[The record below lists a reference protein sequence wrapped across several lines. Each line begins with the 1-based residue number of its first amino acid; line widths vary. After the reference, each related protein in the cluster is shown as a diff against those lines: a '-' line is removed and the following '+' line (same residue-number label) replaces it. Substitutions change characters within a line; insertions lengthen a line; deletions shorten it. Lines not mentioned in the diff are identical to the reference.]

1 MIDIQYLSKYEFE
14 EYANQLFNILYDNM
28 TKILPSDVSRE
39 EDFACW
45 SEAMKDGLKADTRR
59 IIIAFL
65 KDTKE
70 IIGYF
75 QYSVNGDVL
84 MMEEIE
90 IATIYQGKENVF
102 RRLYGYV
109 LEHLENEICFTEAY
123 ANRRNTKSLG
133 ILARLGLSIVEKD
146 DTGTRCH
153 LRGRYEDLV
162 KWYER
167 K

>member
-1 MIDIQYLSKYEFE
+1 MIDIQHLSIYEFE
-14 EYANQLFNILYDNM
+14 KYANQLFNILYDNM
-28 TKILPSDVSRE
+28 TQILPSDFSRE
-39 EDFACW
+39 EDFSCW
-45 SEAMKDGLKADTRR
+45 SEAVKEGLQADTRR
-59 IIIAFL
+59 IIIACL

-75 QYSVNGDVL
+75 QYSVNGDVF

-90 IATIYQGKENVF
+90 IATVFQGKENIF
-102 RRLYGYV
+102 RKLYGSA
-109 LEHLENEICFTEAY
+109 LKQLGSEIHFTEAY
-123 ANRRNTKSLG
+123 ANKRNTKSLG
-133 ILARLGLSIVEKD
+133 ILTRLGLSIVEKD
-146 DTGTRCH
+146 DTGMRCH

>member
-1 MIDIQYLSKYEFE
+1 MAMIDIQHLSIYEFE
-14 EYANQLFNILYDNM
+14 KYANQIFSILYDNM

-45 SEAMKDGLKADTRR
+45 SEAMKQLGS
-59 IIIAFL
+59 
-65 KDTKE
+65 E
-70 IIGYF
+70 I
-75 QYSVNGDVL
+75 Q
-84 MMEEIE
+84 
-90 IATIYQGKENVF
+90 
-102 RRLYGYV
+102 
-109 LEHLENEICFTEAY
+109 FTEAY
-123 ANRRNTKSLG
+123 ANKRNTKSLG

-146 DTGTRCH
+146 DTGMRCH